1 MASSLRIKWWNS
13 KSQNDLLSDLLWILP
28 QSLVLSASALI
39 ILRMS
44 GWLSPYI
51 QFAIMRLSWIYDLTF
66 YMALPW
72 PRRPPLPLLL
82 SAKQLQQP
90 SSLCL
95 RYSSDMPYKLA
106 FGKLIFSELI
116 NNSSFTIAKIWKQA
130 KCPSTGEWVKMW
142 CVCVCIMKCSPAVKS
157 KFFHLQEQGWT
168 VKYFAKWNKSNR
180 ERQIQYDIT

>member
-13 KSQNDLLSDLLWILP
+13 KSQNDLLSDLLWILW
-28 QSLVLSASALI
+28 QSLVLSAFAHI
-39 ILRMS
+39 ILHMS
-44 GWLSPYI
+44 GWLSPYV
-51 QFAIMRLSWIYDLTF
+51 QFTVTPLSWVYDLTF

-72 PRRPPLPLLL
+72 PRRLLLPLLL

-95 RYSSDMPYKLA
+95 RHSSDMPYKLA

-130 KCPSTGEWVKMW
+130 KCPS
-142 CVCVCIMKCSPAVKS
+142 
-157 KFFHLQEQGWT
+157 
-168 VKYFAKWNKSNR
+168 SNDWIK
-180 ERQIQYDIT
+180 IQYTHTRKNVCFLLTIKNE